1 MNAPVN
7 LDTIV
12 LNQDQENALNG
23 FVAFLCDPNEHVFV
37 LEGYSGT
44 GKTTLIRVLM
54 DRLESYIQATKL
66 IWPGYPDYVV
76 QLTATT
82 NKAAETF
89 GKITGQDVRTVQ
101 SFLDLRL
108 DTDFKTGNKKLV
120 PKRQNNPKIGYLLF
134 IDEASYIDPLLLG
147 YIFSETQNCKIVLM
161 GDRAQLLAPKCFTA
175 PAFNAG
181 FKGAMLSET
190 MRQLVNGI
198 PQANPIT
205 DLATMF
211 RHTVNGA
218 DWPKF
223 KPDGQ
228 FVQYMDRSDFEDAII
243 AEFTRPG
250 WSYHDSK
257 VLAFTNNCVIAYNNA
272 IRSHVAGDPKLQP
285 GDYAENNSY
294 ISLVA
299 GGGLRASIKT
309 DELVYISEI
318 EEDSDHLGVSGN
330 WVTVN
335 HTVRV
340 FHPHNRKDKQAFL
353 NANRNAGHWKNVQDA
368 ETWID
373 LRAVFAQ
380 TVNKAQGSTY
390 GTVFIDLDNIATCTH
405 GNQIARMMY
414 VGVSR
419 ATTRVVLTGD
429 LV

>member
-12 LNQDQENALNG
+12 LNRDQENALNG
-23 FVAFLCDPNEHVFV
+23 FVGFLCDPKETVFV
-37 LEGYSGT
+37 LEGFSGT
-44 GKTTLIRVLM
+44 GKTTLVRVLM

-66 IWPGYPDYVV
+66 IWPGYPDYTL

-89 GKITGQDVRTVQ
+89 GKITGQEVRTVQ
-101 SFLDLRL
+101 SFLDLKL
-108 DTDFKTGNKKLV
+108 DTDFRTGNKTLV
-120 PKRQNNPKIGYLLF
+120 PKKYDNPKCGYLLF
-134 IDEASYIDPLLLG
+134 VDEASYIDHRLLG
-147 YIFSETQNCKIVLM
+147 YIFSETKDCKIVLM
-161 GDRAQLLAPKCFTA
+161 GDPAQLLAPKCFEA
-175 PAFNAG
+175 PAFKAG

-190 MRQLVNGI
+190 MRQLVNGV

-218 DWPKF
+218 EWPQF

-228 FVQYMDRSDFEDAII
+228 YVQYMNRSDFEDAII
-243 AEFTRPG
+243 AEFTRPN
-250 WSYHDSK
+250 WAYHDSK

-272 IRSHVAGDPKLQP
+272 IRNQVAGDPKLQP
-285 GDYAENNSY
+285 GDYAENNSF
-294 ISLVA
+294 ISVGST
-299 GGGLRASIKT
+299 GGKVSLKT
-309 DELVYISEI
+309 DQLVYITDI
-318 EEDSDHLGVSGN
+318 EEDTEHCGVMGN
-330 WVTVN
+330 WVTVDYKM
-335 HTVRV
+335 RV
-340 FHPHNRKDKQAFL
+340 FHPHDRRDKQKFL
-353 NANRNAGHWKNVQDA
+353 STNRAAGHWKNVTEA
-368 ETWID
+368 EGWID

-405 GNQIARMMY
+405 GSQIARMMY
-414 VGVSR
+414 VGISR
-419 ATTRVVLTGD
+419 ATTKVVLTGD